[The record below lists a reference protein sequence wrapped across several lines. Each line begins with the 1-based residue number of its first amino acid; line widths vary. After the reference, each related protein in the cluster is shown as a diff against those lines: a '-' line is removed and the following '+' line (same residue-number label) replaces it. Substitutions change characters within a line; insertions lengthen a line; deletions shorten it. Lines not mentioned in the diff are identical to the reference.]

1 MSLGSELA
9 GKLAEKAAEERRL
22 TILQALA
29 EDTDGEINE
38 DLLSRVLDEMGRGAS
53 ADAIRA
59 DLMYLKMQVCVTIR
73 ETGDLWIAKITRHG
87 YDVALAK
94 AQVRGV
100 ARPAPWSGG

>member
-9 GKLAEKAAEERRL
+9 GKLAEKTAEDRRL

-29 EDTDGEINE
+29 EDSDGEINE

-59 DLMYLKMQVCVTIR
+59 DLMHLKMQVCVMTR
-73 ETGDLWIAKITRHG
+73 EAGDLWIAKITRHG
-87 YDVALAK
+87 CDVALGK
-94 AQVRGV
+94 AQARGV
-100 ARPAPWSGG
+100 ARPTPWSAG